1 MYLYRS
7 MTKPCLLT
15 LWFFSTCVWFVWIFW
30 FFQCTGTCQWPFL
43 DIYHNKKNQVI
54 FKSLISYTNSRGKTL
69 FLPLTQHTDLL
80 LSFSPVKSINKS
92 MILNPTNRVYHLV
105 FQQFRNIF
113 FYTVMYLLKF
123 QVKVWEH
130 FSASA

>member
-1 MYLYRS
+1 MCSKLFEFFNS
-7 MTKPCLLT
+7 FSVSVLVNDFFLT
-15 LWFFSTCVWFVWIFW
+15 YTCTI
-30 FFQCTGTCQWPFL
+30 
-43 DIYHNKKNQVI
+43 IKKNQVI
-54 FKSLISYTNSRGKTL
+54 FISSIFYTNNRGNTL

-105 FQQFRNIF
+105 FQQFRNKF